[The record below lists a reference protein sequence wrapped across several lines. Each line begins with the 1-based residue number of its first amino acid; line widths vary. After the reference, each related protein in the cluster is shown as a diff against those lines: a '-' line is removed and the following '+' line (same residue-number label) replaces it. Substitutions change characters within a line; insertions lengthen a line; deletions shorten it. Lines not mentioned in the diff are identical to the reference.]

1 MLRRR
6 RREGI
11 QCSEVASDCLPALHS
26 FICGD
31 SEPEQSSKS
40 SSEVHNDG
48 PCISSQETTLK
59 DHHHDAEEE
68 ESGWTTYLEDFS
80 RYRSLTSGLE
90 HHSSF
95 TSPSLSLGSSS
106 LVSDAASRYHD
117 LPIPPLNGLGYNQ
130 ETSMKKLSLIKNNRR
145 PKKIKEREDPLEDTA
160 SSPVSIP
167 TR

>member
-1 MLRRR
+1 M
-6 RREGI
+6 EASPT
-11 QCSEVASDCLPALHS
+11 CSTLINCST
-26 FICGD
+26 
-31 SEPEQSSKS
+31 K
-40 SSEVHNDG
+40 G
-48 PCISSQETTLK
+48 PCISSQETILK
-59 DHHHDAEEE
+59 DHHHDAEE

-130 ETSMKKLSLIKNNRR
+130 ETSTKKLSLIKNNRR

-167 TR
+167 TLGLMQDMHNLMHQFL